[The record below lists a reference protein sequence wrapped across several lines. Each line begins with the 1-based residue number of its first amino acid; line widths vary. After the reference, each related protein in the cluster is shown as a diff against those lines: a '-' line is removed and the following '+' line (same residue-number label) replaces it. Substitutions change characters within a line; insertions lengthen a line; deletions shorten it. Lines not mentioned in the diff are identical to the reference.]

1 MAPVAV
7 EPQPVAAPLLG
18 ADEPPPVTL
27 LPGAGP
33 WAPALLACDHASPRV
48 PRALAGLGLAP
59 AQLQRHI
66 GWDLGAADLT
76 AALAAALGW
85 PAVLAG
91 YSRLVV
97 DCNRH
102 LADPAAYPAASDGTS
117 VPGNSGLGPADR
129 AARAAALYWPYHAAV
144 GAGLAALAV
153 AGGPPALV
161 AIHSFTPVLAGRRRA
176 VEVGVLWDTDARLAA
191 PLLAGLRRMPGLVV
205 GDNQPYTGRSPVGFT
220 VGYHAGRRGLPHV
233 AIEVRQDLLADAAGV
248 ARWARLLAVA
258 LESILPAA
266 RTAPEPR

>member
-7 EPQPVAAPLLG
+7 DAGWAGDPLL
-18 ADEPPPVTL
+18 APDEPPPWQGIPAAR
-27 LPGAGP
+27 PG
-33 WAPALLACDHASPRV
+33 APALLACDHASPRV
-48 PRALAGLGLAP
+48 PRALAGLGLPP
-59 AQLQRHI
+59 AELHRHI
-66 GWDLGAADLT
+66 GWDCGAADLT
-76 AALAAALGW
+76 VALATCLGW

-102 LADPAAYPAASDGTS
+102 LDDPAAYPAASDGTA
-117 VPGNSGLGPADR
+117 VPGNAGLGPAAR
-129 AARAAALYWPYHAAV
+129 AARATVLYWPYHDAV
-144 GAGLAALAV
+144 GAGLAALA
-153 AGGPPALV
+153 AAAGPPALV
-161 AIHSFTPVLAGRRRA
+161 AIHSFTPVLAGRRRHVQA
-176 VEVGVLWDTDARLAA
+176 GVLWDADDRLAA
-191 PLLAGLRRMPGLVV
+191 PLLAALRRIPGIVV

-248 ARWARLLAVA
+248 GRWARLLATA

-266 RTAPEPR
+266 RAAPDPR